1 MFKISECKKIMKKCS
16 KCGIIK
22 TINHYSKD
30 NKKKDK
36 LFNKCKEC
44 CKQERKT
51 YTHICNICGKEF
63 NSFRKDTKCCS
74 NKCMGKWR
82 SINLIGENNPLYG
95 KERLDI
101 RGENNINYNRIKCKC
116 DYCNK
121 EFETTPSKSKLHPN
135 HNFCSMSCSNKF
147 NAKKG
152 EDNPNYNPNLTDEER
167 AVRRTYTEYGEF
179 VKKVLERDNY
189 TCQLSGKRGG
199 KLEVHHLNSY
209 NWDKEHRTDIDNGIT
224 LTKEIHRLFH
234 KIYGKKHNTKEQ
246 FEEFKH
252 RYHNKEFKEVI

>member
-1 MFKISECKKIMKKCS
+1 M
-16 KCGIIK
+16 
-22 TINHYSKD
+22 
-30 NKKKDK
+30 
-36 LFNKCKEC
+36 L
-44 CKQERKT
+44 
-51 YTHICNICGKEF
+51 
-63 NSFRKDTKCCS
+63 
-74 NKCMGKWR
+74 
-82 SINLIGENNPLYG
+82 
-95 KERLDI
+95 
-101 RGENNINYNRIKCKC
+101 
-116 DYCNK
+116 
-121 EFETTPSKSKLHPN
+121 
-135 HNFCSMSCSNKF
+135 
-147 NAKKG
+147 KKG

-167 AVRRTYTEYGEF
+167 AVKRTYTEYGEF